1 MGTGMIRIAHVA
13 SLDLTHRFLLL
24 PQLKRLRDEGYDVAA
39 ISAPGPHVPVLE
51 AEGIRHIPLRHVTR
65 AWDPAADARLAKEL
79 YDVFRRERFDL
90 VHTHNP
96 KPGVIGRPAA
106 KAAGVPVVVNTVH
119 GYYATPEDRA
129 RRRIPVMALERSAAR
144 FSDLEFF
151 QSKEDMSWA
160 LRTRLVPPSR
170 ARHLGNG
177 IDLRRFAPARDGSS
191 RAADLRA
198 ELGIPDDAPIVGTV
212 GRLVAEKGLRELL
225 EAAVEV
231 RGRFPEVRF
240 LAVGPDDAVKAD
252 AMGLAEMNGH
262 LICPGFRTDIE
273 DLLSLMDVFVLPSWR
288 EGMPRSAIEAGAMAR
303 ARILTDIRGCREV
316 VRDGIDGLL
325 VPVRDA
331 DTLAASI
338 IRLLADP
345 RERERLG
352 RQAREAAIEH
362 FDEERV
368 ANVIVRGYR
377 DVLAKKGVVGRPL
390 PRPLE
395 GIVIR
400 QARPSDVPTIVRL
413 HAVDLPTAFHTS
425 LGPGFVRQLFLAQ
438 VRDPNCVAIVAERNG
453 EIVGYAS
460 GMMSMHAFKRRFVL
474 RRGVPAAVAA
484 APRLLRRGALRRV
497 LETLAYADQTSGLPE
512 AEFAFIG
519 VVRRIPPGLGA
530 ELGKGVLTGLAAK
543 GARKVKGFVGRDNR
557 PMNFMMGRLGFELRG
572 EITLHDGSPSYVYEI
587 ECPQPSH

>member
-1 MGTGMIRIAHVA
+1 MIRIAHVA

-39 ISAPGPHVPVLE
+39 ISAPGPHVPALE
-51 AEGIRHIPLRHVTR
+51 SEGIRHIPLRHVTR
-65 AWDPAADARLAKEL
+65 AMDPVADARFAKEL

-106 KAAGVPVVVNTVH
+106 RAAGVPVVVNTVH

-129 RRRIPVMALERSAAR
+129 RRRIPVMALERAAAR

-160 LRTRLVPPSR
+160 LRSRLLPPSR

-177 IDLRRFAPARDGSS
+177 IDLRRFAPPRDGSS
-191 RAADLRA
+191 RAAELRA
-198 ELGIPDDAPIVGTV
+198 ELGIPEDAPVVGTV

-252 AMGLAEMNGH
+252 AMGVAEMNGQ

-316 VRDGIDGLL
+316 VRDGVDGLL

-331 DTLAASI
+331 DALATSI

-352 RQAREAAIEH
+352 QHARKAAIER

-368 ANVIVRGYR
+368 GDEIVRGYHDLLTR
-377 DVLAKKGVVGRPL
+377 RGVVGRAL

-400 QARPSDVPTIVRL
+400 RAQPSDVPTIVRL
-413 HAVDLPTAFHTS
+413 HADDLPTAFHTS
-425 LGPGFVRQLFLAQ
+425 LGPGFVRQLFMAQ
-438 VRDPNCVAIVAERNG
+438 VRDPDCVAIVAERNG

-460 GMMSMHAFKRRFVL
+460 GMMSMQAFKRRFVL
-474 RRGVPAAVAA
+474 RRGLPAAVAA
-484 APRLLRRGALRRV
+484 APRLLRRGTLRRV
-497 LETLAYADQTSGLPE
+497 LETLRYADQASGLPE

-519 VVRRIPPGLGA
+519 VVRRVPPGLGA
-530 ELGKGVLTGLAAK
+530 ELGRGVITGLGEK
-543 GARKVKGFVGRDNR
+543 GARRVKGFVGRDNR
-557 PMNFMMGRLGFELRG
+557 PMNFMVRRLGFELRG